1 MVKCACTGC
10 DTEACFATPSNVSVC
25 SAVCLFM
32 VHSSDWAAR
41 SGSAGKRPDVIVP
54 VKLVNVHDGDTV
66 VDTHKISYRLVGI
79 DTPELAQPGG
89 YEARDALK
97 VLVKG
102 AKFLGIRG
110 TTKDKYNR
118 ILGTLYSAGDAAFT
132 KDLVS
137 INDRMVE
144 QGWAWS
150 YDRASPKSGTDLL
163 ALERDARADKRG
175 IWAMKG
181 VEHMLPHD
189 YRKAKREGTLPVSF
203 VAVKPRKE

>member
-1 MVKCACTGC
+1 MVQCACTGC
-10 DTEACFATPSNVSVC
+10 EMEACFATPANVSVC

-32 VHSSDWAAR
+32 VHSSAWAAR
-41 SGSAGKRPDVIVP
+41 SGSAGRRPDVIVP
-54 VKLVNVHDGDTV
+54 VELVKVHDGDTV
-66 VDTHKISYRLVGI
+66 MDAHKIRYRLMGI

-89 YEARDALK
+89 YEARDALR

-102 AKFLGIRG
+102 AKFLGIKG
-110 TTKDKYNR
+110 NSKDKYNR
-118 ILGTLYSAGDAAFT
+118 ILGTLYRASDAAFT
-132 KDLVS
+132 KDLVNIS
-137 INDRMVE
+137 DHMVE

-150 YDRASPKSGTDLL
+150 YDRASPKSGTDLF

-189 YRKAKREGTLPVSF
+189 YRKAKREGTLPASF
-203 VAVKPRKE
+203 VGVKLRKE